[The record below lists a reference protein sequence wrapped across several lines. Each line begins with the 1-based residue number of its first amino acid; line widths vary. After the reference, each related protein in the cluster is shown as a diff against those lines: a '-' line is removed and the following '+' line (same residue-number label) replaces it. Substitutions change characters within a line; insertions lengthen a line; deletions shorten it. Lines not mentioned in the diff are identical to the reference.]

1 MLRRKDEKTSYQ
13 TGPDQAGRTEPNIQQ
28 QRLLHFSK
36 EHIKNGQTNGR
47 ISQRITYTRT
57 DVESYGQT
65 DRQTSEKPLF
75 LLRKGTYTWLV
86 GCLY

>member
-47 ISQRITYTRT
+47 ITYTRT
-57 DVESYGQT
+57 DGESYGQT
-65 DRQTSEKPLF
+65 DRLQKN
-75 LLRKGTYTWLV
+75 
-86 GCLY
+86 LYFCSVKELIHG